1 MSKEQKDFSV
11 RLYFF
16 AIPVMLVLFVI
27 MGKLFWLSVIEGPEI
42 REKSHAEVV
51 KEFVVPAERG
61 KIYSADGKLLATS
74 MPVFDVFMD
83 PVAPSETDFE
93 QHIKGLSIAL
103 AKLNLAHNQQ
113 GWEKHLRECRR
124 KGIRYVKIHK
134 DVSFSDLQAIK
145 QFPLYKLGRFKGGF
159 IYEQKNFRKNPL
171 GAIAERTIGYDR
183 ETGEQSG
190 IEGAFSSYLEGKDG
204 RRLRQ
209 KIAQGYW
216 KPLNDFSEIEP
227 ENGNDVVTTLI
238 SHLQDVAHDQL
249 LQTLRKYE
257 AHHGTVVLMEVKTGK
272 IRAIA
277 NLGINSRTGDYTEL
291 RNYAV
296 WEASEPGSTFKLAA
310 LMVGLEDGVIDTS
323 DIVDT
328 GNGIY
333 KLFDK
338 EIRDSNVK
346 EGRGGYGAITIAQAF
361 RVSSNVGMVKAL
373 YPHYKNQPEKFVDRL
388 YKLGFDQPLGLRIKG
403 EGTPS
408 IPRPG
413 DARWSGLSL
422 PWMCFGYE
430 VALTPLQQ
438 LTFYNAVA
446 NNGVMVKPQFVEEV
460 KQRGRSVRKFQT
472 EVMQAAICSKATIGK
487 LQGLLAGVVAD
498 GTAKSIKS
506 DRLQLAGKTGTSRM
520 NYWKAGAPEYQSS
533 FAGYF
538 PADDPQYSCI
548 VIIHKPNTVI
558 GYYGSE
564 VAAPIFK
571 KLAEEAFANQPVLFE
586 AQQPILA
593 SNQKEKLHAAA
604 EILANGAMPNLKGL
618 SGRDV
623 VALLENHGVA
633 LRVAGNGNVRLQ
645 SIAPGTPLNKN
656 VRISI
661 ELG

>member
-1 MSKEQKDFSV
+1 MNKEQKGFAV
-11 RLYFF
+11 RLYIF
-16 AIPVMLVLFVI
+16 AIPVMLVLFFI
-27 MGKLFWLSVIEGPEI
+27 FGKLFWLSIFEGPEI
-42 REKSHAEVV
+42 REKSHAQVV
-51 KEFVVPAERG
+51 KEFVVEAERG

-83 PVAPSETDFE
+83 PVAPTDADFE
-93 QHIKGLSIAL
+93 QHVKGLSRAL
-103 AKLNLAHNQQ
+103 ALLSNAHTQA
-113 GWEKHLRECRR
+113 GWESHLRECRR
-124 KGIRYVKIHK
+124 NGIRYVKIQK
-134 DVSFSDLQAIK
+134 DVTFSDLQSIK
-145 QFPLYKLGRFKGGF
+145 QFPMFNLGRFKGGL

-204 RRLRQ
+204 RRWKQ

-227 ENGNDVVTTLI
+227 ENGMDVVTTLM

-257 AHHGTVVLMEVKTGK
+257 ADHGTVVLMEVKTGK

-277 NLGINSRTGDYTEL
+277 NLGKNPRTGDYTEL

-296 WEASEPGSTFKLAA
+296 WEASEPGSTFKLAV

-328 GNGIY
+328 GDGIY

-346 EGRGGYGAITIAQAF
+346 YGKGGYGPISIAHAF
-361 RVSSNVGMVKAL
+361 RVSSNVGMVKAM

-460 KQRGRSVRKFQT
+460 KQRGRSMRKFNT
-472 EVMQAAICSKATIGK
+472 EVMQSAICSKATIGK

-538 PADDPQYSCI
+538 PVDDPQYSCI
-548 VIIHKPNTVI
+548 VIIHKPNTAI
-558 GYYGSE
+558 GYYGSD

-571 KLAEEAFANQPVLFE
+571 KLAEEAYAYQPVAFE
-586 AQQPILA
+586 AKEPIIKN
-593 SNQKEKLHAAA
+593 NQKTQLHTAA

-618 SGRDV
+618 AGRDV

-633 LRVAGNGNVRLQ
+633 LHIVGNGRVRSQ
-645 SIAPGTPLNKN
+645 SVSPGTPLNKR
-656 VRISI
+656 VKISI

>member
-1 MSKEQKDFSV
+1 MNNSDKGFLV
-11 RLYFF
+11 RLGIF
-16 AIPVMLVLFVI
+16 AVPTVLLLLVIF
-27 MGKLFWLSVIEGPEI
+27 GKLVFLSVIEGPAI

-61 KIYSADGKLLATS
+61 KIYTADGKLLATS

-83 PVAPSETDFE
+83 PMAPADKDFE
-93 QHIKGLSIAL
+93 AHIQGLSL
-103 AKLNLAHNQQ
+103 KLSKLNQAHTAA
-113 GWEKHLRECRR
+113 GWERHLRECRR
-124 KGIRYVKIHK
+124 KGIRYVKIQK
-134 DVSFSDLQAIK
+134 DVSFSDLQSIK
-145 QFPLYKLGRFKGGF
+145 KFPLYDLGRFKGGL

-204 RRLRQ
+204 KRLRQ

-216 KPLNDFSEIEP
+216 KPLNDFSEVEP
-227 ENGNDVVTTLI
+227 QNGMDVVTTLY

-249 LQTLRKYE
+249 LQTLRKFD
-257 AHHGTVVLMEVKTGK
+257 ADHGTVVLMEVKTGK

-277 NLGINSRTGDYTEL
+277 NLGKNERTGDYAEL

-310 LMVGLEDGVIDTS
+310 LMVGLEDGVIDTA
-323 DIVDT
+323 DYVDT
-328 GNGIY
+328 GNGIM

-346 EGRGGYGAITIAQAF
+346 NGAGGYGNVTIAEAF

-388 YKLGFDQPLGLRIKG
+388 YKLGLNRPLGLRIKG

-413 DARWSGLSL
+413 DSRWSGLSL

-438 LTFYNAVA
+438 LTLYNAVA
-446 NNGVMVKPQFVEEV
+446 NAGVMVKPQFVEEV
-460 KQRGRSVRKFQT
+460 KQRGRTVRTFQP
-472 EVMQAAICSKATIGK
+472 EVMQSAICSQATIGK
-487 LQGLLAGVVAD
+487 LQGLLEGVVTD
-498 GTAKSIKS
+498 GTATSIKS
-506 DRLQLAGKTGTSRM
+506 AQLNLAGKTGTSRM
-520 NYWKAGAPEYQSS
+520 NYWKAGKPEYQAS

-538 PADDPQYSCI
+538 PAEDPVYSCI
-548 VIIHKPNTVI
+548 VIIHKPNPDI
-558 GYYGSE
+558 GYYGST
-564 VAAPIFK
+564 VAGPIFK
-571 KLAEEAFANQPVLFE
+571 KLAEEAYAHKPVPYE
-586 AQQPILA
+586 AQHPILA
-593 SNQKEKLHAAA
+593 HQKDDKLKQAA
-604 EILANGAMPNLKGL
+604 EILANGTMPNLRGL
-618 SGRDV
+618 AGRDAI
-623 VALLENHGVA
+623 ALLENHGVA
-633 LRVAGNGNVRLQ
+633 LRISGNGHVRLQ
-645 SIAPGTPLNKN
+645 SIAPGTPLSKN